1 MHATGYDLE
10 RFRTEPDF
18 LSGVVRFDL
27 PRLGDVRGLDA
38 VHLQCHIGTD
48 TLSLARAGATVTAGE
63 SFGEVESTKSV
74 SDVYSPV
81 SGEVV
86 EVNAIL
92 ENEPETINSSP
103 FEDGWLFRARISE
116 EPSDLLSAEEYTK
129 LT

>member
-1 MHATGYDLE
+1 VSVPTELGYTAKHEWVVVEDGIATVGITSFAAE
-10 RFRTEPDF
+10 
-18 LSGVVRFDL
+18 S
-27 PRLGDVRGLDA
+27 LGDIVYVEVPEVG
-38 VHLQCHIGTD
+38 
-48 TLSLARAGATVTAGE
+48 SEVTADE
-63 SFGEVESTKSV
+63 PCGEVESTKSV

-81 SGEVV
+81 SGEVT

-129 LT
+129 LTEGEE

>member
-1 MHATGYDLE
+1 MSVPTELGYTAKHEWVVIEDGIATVGITSFAAE
-10 RFRTEPDF
+10 
-18 LSGVVRFDL
+18 S
-27 PRLGDVRGLDA
+27 LGDIVYVEVPEVGSEVSADEP
-38 VHLQCHIGTD
+38 C
-48 TLSLARAGATVTAGE
+48 
-63 SFGEVESTKSV
+63 GEVESTKSV

-86 EVNAIL
+86 EVNATL

-129 LT
+129 LTEGEE

>member
-1 MHATGYDLE
+1 MSVPTELGYTAKHEWVVVEDGIATVGITSFAAE
-10 RFRTEPDF
+10 
-18 LSGVVRFDL
+18 S
-27 PRLGDVRGLDA
+27 LGDIVYVEVPEVGSEVSADEP
-38 VHLQCHIGTD
+38 C
-48 TLSLARAGATVTAGE
+48 
-63 SFGEVESTKSV
+63 GEVESTKSV

-129 LT
+129 LTEGEE

>member
-1 MHATGYDLE
+1 MSVPTELGYTAKHEWVVVEDGIATVGITSFAAE
-10 RFRTEPDF
+10 
-18 LSGVVRFDL
+18 S
-27 PRLGDVRGLDA
+27 LGDIVYVEVPEVG
-38 VHLQCHIGTD
+38 
-48 TLSLARAGATVTAGE
+48 SEVTADE
-63 SFGEVESTKSV
+63 PCGEVESTKSV

-81 SGEVV
+81 SGEVT

-129 LT
+129 LTEGEE

>member
-1 MHATGYDLE
+1 MSVPTELGYTAKHEWVVVEDGIATVGITSFAAE
-10 RFRTEPDF
+10 
-18 LSGVVRFDL
+18 S
-27 PRLGDVRGLDA
+27 LGDIVYVEVPEVG
-38 VHLQCHIGTD
+38 
-48 TLSLARAGATVTAGE
+48 SEVTADE
-63 SFGEVESTKSV
+63 PCGEVESTKSV

-86 EVNAIL
+86 EVNAAL

-129 LT
+129 LTEGEE